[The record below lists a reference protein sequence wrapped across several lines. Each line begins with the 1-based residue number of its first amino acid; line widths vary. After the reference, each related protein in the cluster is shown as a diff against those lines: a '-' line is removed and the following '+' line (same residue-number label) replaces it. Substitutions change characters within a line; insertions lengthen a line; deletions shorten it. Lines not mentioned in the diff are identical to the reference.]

1 MLPLQGDKDTA
12 QVPSGVL
19 HQRGSQVQRVR
30 QRKCCAMADTDIEQ
44 TLIICREAVLYKIP
58 PRASSGHKSGDWLVS
73 DKIFS
78 GRVRVI
84 AKGETAEVRIE
95 DPSRRGGWPYAVFA
109 DVQAASSAFAGCFCA
124 LRSSRAR
131 PA

>member
-1 MLPLQGDKDTA
+1 M
-12 QVPSGVL
+12 
-19 HQRGSQVQRVR
+19 R
-30 QRKCCAMADTDIEQ
+30 QRKRCAMADTDIEQ

-58 PRASSGHKSGDWLVS
+58 PRASGGHKSGDWLVS

-95 DPSRRGGWPYAVFA
+95 DPSRRGGWPYAEFT
-109 DVQAASSAFAGCFCA
+109 DVQAAPSAFAGCLYA
-124 LRSSRAR
+124 LRPVAQCFRSPLPWESTT
-131 PA
+131 P